1 MNPATAKKHGA
12 MLLVG
17 AWQELGWRLA
27 AVMGSKL
34 KKKPAEKGL
43 ALPRKAGL
51 ALQPSCCSALL

>member
-34 KKKPAEKGL
+34 KKNLRKKG
-43 ALPRKAGL
+43 
-51 ALQPSCCSALL
+51 

>member
-34 KKKPAEKGL
+34 KKTCGKRVSTTKKSRTGFATV
-43 ALPRKAGL
+43 
-51 ALQPSCCSALL
+51 LL